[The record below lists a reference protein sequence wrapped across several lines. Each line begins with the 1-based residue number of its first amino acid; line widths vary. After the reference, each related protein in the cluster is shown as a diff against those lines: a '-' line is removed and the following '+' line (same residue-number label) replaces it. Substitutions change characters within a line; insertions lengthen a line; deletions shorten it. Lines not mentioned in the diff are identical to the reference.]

1 MSRYYGRGVEDKVL
15 RKMDREAR
23 GPRGISRERLAEREA
38 ERAAA
43 RVRAINVLKQPPM
56 RQVRQELSQAAQ
68 DAQAALERYQAECE
82 AAWQKDL
89 QALRARKKSEA
100 QAMRAMRQ
108 AKDNLRER
116 LIARGLDP
124 AELGL

>member
-43 RVRAINVLKQPPM
+43 RVRAINVLREAPM
-56 RQVRQELSQAAQ
+56 RDARQTICQAAQ

-82 AAWQKDL
+82 AAWQADL
-89 QALRARKKSEA
+89 AALKERKKAEA
-100 QAMRAMRQ
+100 QAVRAMRE
-108 AKDNLRER
+108 AKDSLRQR
-116 LIARGLDP
+116 LMARGLDP